1 MIMLFPFLKD
11 SVERHLDETLP
22 LIEQL
27 IEVNILSK
35 PTPGVR
41 EIGEVVL
48 HLIRSLEYYMQGLV
62 KDHWESLPYTL
73 ERYDSAESIVNLA
86 KEVFDKVKVYLNIIP
101 SMDLSRVIDSF
112 NRPATVGEI
121 LLEMVEHSI
130 HHRGQITVY
139 YRLLGIAPKSIA
151 YII

>member
-1 MIMLFPFLKD
+1 VLYEFLKE

-22 LIEQL
+22 LIQQL
-27 IEVNILSK
+27 TEVDIMSQ

-48 HLIRSLEYYMQGLV
+48 HLLRSLEYYMQGIV
-62 KDHWESLPYTL
+62 KNKWESLPYTL
-73 ERYDSAESIVNLA
+73 EIYDSAESIVKLA
-86 KEVFDKVKVYLNIIP
+86 EDVFVRVRQYMNIVP
-101 SMDLSRVIDSF
+101 SIDLSRVIDTF

-121 LLEMVEHSI
+121 ILEMVEHSL

-139 YRLLGIAPKSIA
+139 YRLLGIKPSHIP

>member
-1 MIMLFPFLKD
+1 MMYEFLKGT
-11 SVERHLDETLP
+11 VERHLDETLP

-27 IEVNILSK
+27 TEVDIMSQ

-48 HLIRSLEYYMQGLV
+48 HLVRSLEYYMQGIV
-62 KDHWESLPYTL
+62 KNQWEALPYTL
-73 ERYDSAESIVNLA
+73 EKYDSVESIVNLA
-86 KEVFDKVKVYLNIIP
+86 KDVFEKVKQYMNIIP
-101 SMDLSRVIDSF
+101 SMDLTRVIDSL

-121 LLEMVEHSI
+121 ILEMIEHSI

-139 YRLLGIAPKSIA
+139 YRLLGIKPSHIL